1 MTVFLYNSVTLKL
14 IEHQLD
20 DSESYFGAINIY
32 LSLRNQFVL
41 HSNASSNELKCIFI
55 QYLARD

>member
-41 HSNASSNELKCIFI
+41 HSNASSNELKM
-55 QYLARD
+55 